1 MKNKN
6 YYGLLTPH
14 SLFIKVDSKQ
24 ATLVVQGF
32 LPYGVRYQAS
42 IDIVSTPQEAID
54 MLIEDFYNWC
64 EAPVEIVE
72 GKVIDNSR
80 GI

>member
-1 MKNKN
+1 M
-6 YYGLLTPH
+6 PH
-14 SLFIKVDSKQ
+14 SMFIKVDSKQ
-24 ATLVVQGF
+24 VTLVVQGF
-32 LPYGVRYQAS
+32 LPYGVRYQAF

-54 MLIEDFYNWC
+54 TLVKDFYNWC

>member
-14 SLFIKVDSKQ
+14 SLFIKTDPKQ
-24 ATLVVQGF
+24 VALVVQGF

-42 IDIVSTPQEAID
+42 IDITSTPQEAINI
-54 MLIEDFYNWC
+54 LIEDFYNWC
-64 EAPVEIVE
+64 EAPVETVE

>member
-24 ATLVVQGF
+24 VTLTVQGF
-32 LPYGVRYQAS
+32 LPCGVRYQAS

-54 MLIEDFYNWC
+54 TLVKDFYGWC

>member
-1 MKNKN
+1 M
-6 YYGLLTPH
+6 
-14 SLFIKVDSKQ
+14 FIKVDSKQ

-54 MLIEDFYNWC
+54 ILVKDFYDWC
-64 EAPVEIVE
+64 EASVEIVE

>member
-1 MKNKN
+1 M
-6 YYGLLTPH
+6 LTPH
-14 SLFIKVDSKQ
+14 SLFIKTDSKQ
-24 ATLVVQGF
+24 ATLTVQGF
-32 LPYGVRYQAS
+32 LSYGVRYQAS
-42 IDIVSTPQEAID
+42 IDITSTPQEAINI
-54 MLIEDFYNWC
+54 LIEDFYNWC

>member
-6 YYGLLTPH
+6 YYGLVTPH
-14 SLFIKVDSKQ
+14 SMFIKVDSKQ
-24 ATLVVQGF
+24 ATLVVQDF
-32 LPYGVRYQAS
+32 LLYGVRYQAS
-42 IDIVSTPQEAID
+42 IDIVLTPQEAIGT
-54 MLIEDFYNWC
+54 LVRDFYNWC